1 MSVYNPNGK
10 KTKSNCNYKKA
21 FGDAYSEYELYIF
34 YDSNNKIIYVGKAGE
49 EEFKDRLSQH
59 FNESDGGLKNKLS
72 SKPNL
77 LSKLMASNILILYR
91 KYNKDDSKSTHRIKI
106 RHLHHN

>member
-34 YDSNNKIIYVGKAGE
+34 YDSNNKIIYIGEAAE

-59 FNESDGGLKNKLS
+59 FNESDGGLRNKLS
-72 SKPNL
+72 SKPNR
-77 LSKLMASNILILYR
+77 LSKLMAS
-91 KYNKDDSKSTHRIKI
+91 KF
-106 RHLHHN
+106 

>member
-34 YDSNNKIIYVGKAGE
+34 FDSNNKIIYVGEAAE
-49 EEFKDRLSQH
+49 EEFKDRSSHH
-59 FNESDGGLKNKLS
+59 FNEFDGGLIKQIVIK
-72 SKPNL
+72 
-77 LSKLMASNILILYR
+77 A
-91 KYNKDDSKSTHRIKI
+91 KSFI
-106 RHLHHN
+106 